1 MSMPHHPC
9 AHRRPSLFRNG
20 HTWPIAL
27 ICAALLLLNI
37 SSAAA
42 SEITALY
49 DNARSGWDRS
59 EPTLTPALLQSGRFG
74 KLFDTRIDG
83 QAYAQPLVFGSNVIV
98 ATETNEVYAIDS
110 SSGVVR
116 WLTPLG
122 RPAPC
127 DCYVASPLVGVL
139 STPVID
145 PETETIYLVARVCE
159 GLGDDCTS
167 PVPKNPGRLH
177 RRLESMLKLIG
188 WPSGVRY
195 LVYALRASDGR
206 PLDGWPVEI
215 AGYASNDTT
224 AGFDPRVLLQR
235 PALLLLDGAV
245 YAGFGS
251 FCGGYPFRGWV
262 AGIDV
267 KTHRVTLWTDE
278 AKAAEKSPQ
287 AGIWGAGGLVSDGPE
302 SILLATGDGTLPPRG
317 DGRTRV
323 DTLGNSVVRLHV
335 QDDGSLIAT
344 DHFTPSNG
352 QYLNDSDNDLGAA
365 SPAVLPDLFSGSR
378 DHRFL
383 LQVDKPG
390 KLYLLDGMNMGGEAY
405 GPGGVDAVVAEAGP
419 FGPTFAHPVTWP
431 GAPAYVYVLS
441 FKDKPGDDKP
451 GLRAFRLETD
461 ARGAVVLHLAAAN
474 ATSFG
479 WYTGSPII
487 TSDATVAASAI
498 IWMIERDAPTPGAS
512 ELEAYAAIPD
522 SRNLL
527 RLLWHEPIGSAAKF
541 AVPAS
546 DSGRIFVVTIDGHV
560 LAFGK
565 R

>member
-1 MSMPHHPC
+1 
-9 AHRRPSLFRNG
+9 L
-20 HTWPIAL
+20 PIAL
-27 ICAALLLLNI
+27 TCAALLLLNI
-37 SSAAA
+37 NSTAA
-42 SEITALY
+42 SEITALD

-110 SSGVVR
+110 STGVVR
-116 WLTPLG
+116 WITPLG

-127 DCYVASPLVGVL
+127 ECYVASPLVGVL

-145 PETETIYLVARVCE
+145 PETQTIYFVARVCE
-159 GLGDDCTS
+159 GLGDDCMS

-177 RRLESMLKLIG
+177 RRIESMLESVG
-188 WPSGVRY
+188 WPSGAKF

-206 PLDGWPVEI
+206 LLDGWPVEI
-215 AGYASNDTT
+215 AGNASNDST
-224 AGFDPRVLLQR
+224 ARFDPRVHLQR

-245 YAGFGS
+245 YAAFGS

-262 AGIDV
+262 AGINV
-267 KTHRVTLWTDE
+267 KTRRVTLWTDE
-278 AKAAEKSPQ
+278 AKAADKSPQ
-287 AGIWGAGGLVSDGPE
+287 AGIWGAGGLVSDAPG

-317 DGRTRV
+317 DGRTRA

-365 SPAVLPDLFSGSR
+365 SPAVLPDMFSASPDR
-378 DHRFL
+378 HFL
-383 LQVDKPG
+383 LQVDKLG
-390 KLYLLDGMNMGGEAY
+390 KLYLLDSMNLGGEAY
-405 GPGGVDAVVAEAGP
+405 GPGGVDATIAEAGP
-419 FGPTFAHPVTWP
+419 FGPTFAHPVAWP
-431 GAPAYVYVLS
+431 GDPAYVYVLS
-441 FKDKPGDDKP
+441 FEDKPGDEKP

-461 ARGAVVLHLAAAN
+461 AAGAVVLHLAAAN

-498 IWMIERDAPTPGAS
+498 IWMIERDAPTRGAS

-527 RLLWHEPIGSAAKF
+527 RLLWNEPIGSAAKF

-546 DSGRIFVVTIDGHV
+546 DSGRIFVATIDGHV